1 MRQLRAFYQPA
12 CTEGEAGDVVYFMS
26 GTLYRVSLTLCIVA
40 VKALNDSTRRS
51 ATVDTGSDSLMCWWS
66 TVIDSRG
73 IRDSLHVLEMDN
85 VRDVT

>member
-1 MRQLRAFYQPA
+1 MICQV
-12 CTEGEAGDVVYFMS
+12 D
-26 GTLYRVSLTLCIVA
+26 IVA

-51 ATVDTGSDSLMCWWS
+51 ATVYTGSDSLMCWWS

-73 IRDSLHVLEMDN
+73 IRDSPHVLEMDN